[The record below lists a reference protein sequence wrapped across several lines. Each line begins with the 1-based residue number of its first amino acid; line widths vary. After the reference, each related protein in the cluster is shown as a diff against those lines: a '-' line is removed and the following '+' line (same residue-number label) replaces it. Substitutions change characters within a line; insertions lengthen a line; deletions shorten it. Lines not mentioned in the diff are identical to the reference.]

1 MDGYNA
7 ITFFDAYV
15 EAALWSSTDNSR
27 PDGGDPLDQHF
38 VPADVVCSENCR
50 QDIDAET
57 REKMRADCQRFQE
70 ENADLLTRYYSELPT
85 KVWKGE
91 AQAGHDFWL
100 SRNGHGCGFFD
111 REVSHEVI
119 DALQAKAEAYGQ
131 YDLYIGDDGKIY
143 GQGVTDHTTKREG
156 MKGRGL

>member
-1 MDGYNA
+1 MDGYNV

-38 VPADVVCSENCR
+38 VPAD
-50 QDIDAET
+50 IDAET

-85 KVWKGE
+85 KAWKGE

-100 SRNGHGCGFFD
+100 SRYGHGRGFLD
-111 REVSHEVI
+111 RAVSHEVI

-143 GQGVTDHTTKREG
+143 GQ
-156 MKGRGL
+156 

>member
-38 VPADVVCSENCR
+38 VPAD
-50 QDIDAET
+50 IDAET

-70 ENADLLTRYYSELPT
+70 ENADLLTRYYNELPLEA
-85 KVWKGE
+85 WKGE

-100 SRNGHGCGFFD
+100 SRSGHGWGFLNRGVN

-143 GQGVTDHTTKREG
+143 GQ
-156 MKGRGL
+156 

>member
-7 ITFFDAYV
+7 IIFFYAYV

-27 PDGGDPLDQHF
+27 PGGGDPLDQHF
-38 VPADVVCSENCR
+38 VPA
-50 QDIDAET
+50 DIDAET

-70 ENADLLTRYYSELPT
+70 ENADLLTRYYSELPGSRLAGQT
-85 KVWKGE
+85 KAWKGE

-100 SRNGHGCGFFD
+100 SRNGHGCGFSD
-111 REVSHEVI
+111 RAVSHEVI
-119 DALQAKAEAYGQ
+119 DALQAEAEAYGQ

-143 GQGVTDHTTKREG
+143 GQ
-156 MKGRGL
+156 